1 MKSCAAYEA
10 LLDAFAE
17 GDLFTEDMIRVQQ
30 HLNNCPD
37 CQAYLEDLLTIRAAF
52 PSVEDTVVPEGF
64 STNVMAAVAALPQ
77 TAPAA
82 APTKKKTP
90 WAKVLVPLAA
100 CCAIVILLQS
110 NPFSSS
116 NSAKQESA
124 AASSVADMAV
134 SEEAP
139 AEEPAAMEAK
149 TEAVKEARITTED
162 YSSTDTVASGGTNES
177 FEYAAAPT
185 AEESGDPPYRICITV
200 DADYIGD
207 LLSDYSPLK
216 EKLVEDHDSGVSELH
231 YELTMEQYD
240 ALLAALTGRD
250 ELPAEEV
257 FDADSEIVLVIVR
270 QN

>member
-1 MKSCAAYEA
+1 MKSCDAYEA

-37 CQAYLEDLLTIRAAF
+37 CQAYLEDLLTIRSAF

-64 STNVMAAVAALPQ
+64 SAKVMAAVAATPQ
-77 TAPAA
+77 ETAPAKPA
-82 APTKKKTP
+82 VSGKKKTP
-90 WAKVLVPLAA
+90 WVRIMAPLAA

-110 NPFSSS
+110 NPIGSFKT
-116 NSAKQESA
+116 AKQEAAPA
-124 AASSVADMAV
+124 AASDMAV
-134 SEEAP
+134 TEEAP
-139 AEEPAAMEAK
+139 AEEAKVETAA
-149 TEAVKEARITTED
+149 EARITADSAIVDIPAVE
-162 YSSTDTVASGGTNES
+162 ASEP
-177 FEYAAAPT
+177 EYAAASAPK
-185 AEESGDPPYRICITV
+185 EEGYAPYRIRIAV

-207 LLSDYSPLK
+207 LLADYSPLT
-216 EKLVEDHDSGVSELH
+216 EDLMADNDSGMAEVH

-240 ALLAALTGRD
+240 ALLAALADRN

-257 FDADSEIVLVIVR
+257 FDTDSETVLVIVR